1 MKVGFIGLGTMG
13 AHMAA
18 NLQSYLLKSNHGMV
32 VHDVNRASAEAAI
45 AKGAVWAESPKALAE
60 QCDVIFASLPGPP
73 EVEAVCRG
81 PNGLVHGMRKGAAF
95 FDLATNSPTVVRAI
109 AAEFKA
115 NGLHYLDAPVSGG
128 PNGARSG
135 KLAIWVGGD
144 RAVFDEH
151 KALLDAI
158 GDQARWIGEIG
169 AGSVAKLVHNCA
181 GYCINA
187 ALAEVFS
194 MGIKGGVEP
203 LALWEAVRSGA
214 RGRGRTFDG
223 LADQFLPGKYDP
235 PQFAL
240 KLAHK
245 DMSLATELG
254 RDLGVPMRVANTAL
268 AEMTEALNRGWDK
281 RDSRSPMLLQ
291 LERVGL
297 EVKVE
302 PQRIK
307 EALERDPPA
316 KGDPKRS

>member
-18 NLQSYLLKSNHGMV
+18 NLQTHLLKSNHGMV
-32 VHDVNRASAEAAI
+32 VFDVNRAAAEAAI
-45 AKGAVWAESPKALAE
+45 AKGAVWADTPKALAE

-73 EVEAVCRG
+73 EVEAVTMG
-81 PNGLVHGMRKGAAF
+81 KDGLVHGMRKGAAF
-95 FDLATNSPTVVRAI
+95 FDLATNSPTLVREIEAK
-109 AAEFKA
+109 FKA
-115 NGLHYLDAPVSGG
+115 KGLHYLDAPVSGG

-135 KLAIWVGGD
+135 KLAVWVGGD
-144 RAVFDEH
+144 KAVFDEH

-158 GDQARWIGEIG
+158 GDQARYIGAIG

-245 DMSLATELG
+245 DMSLATQLG

-268 AEMTEALNRGWDK
+268 AEMTEALNRGWEK
-281 RDSRSPMLLQ
+281 RDSRSPMQIQ

-297 EVKVE
+297 KLEVE
-302 PQRIK
+302 PKRIA
-307 EALERDPPA
+307 EALDRDPPA